1 MNRRSFFK
9 FLPVAPFA
17 LAAEGAK
24 AVGIDEQPTGN
35 EITLSITAS
44 KPNKTSSTSIF
55 GNMPIVDPS
64 RSIAMAVG
72 QDGKLWLKPKSGEWA
87 RVVTE

>member
-24 AVGIDEQPTGN
+24 AVSIDDQPTGN
-35 EITLSITAS
+35 DITLSLHGS

-55 GNMPIVDPS
+55 GNMPVLDPS
-64 RSIAMAVG
+64 RSISLAVG
-72 QDGKLWLKPKSGEWA
+72 HDGKLWLKPKNGEWA